1 MRCSKDEVVQV
12 YGYTPTYGVSYY
24 ANIFLHF
31 LKILLSINI
40 SYEFNYDLYE
50 NNYPSTTDATLEIR
64 EPSTMGEIQEVLNK
78 TKVSAAPQPLIY
90 DLARNL
96 LEVNNLVNL
105 AFNC

>member
-50 NNYPSTTDATLEIR
+50 NNYLCFI
-64 EPSTMGEIQEVLNK
+64 
-78 TKVSAAPQPLIY
+78 
-90 DLARNL
+90 
-96 LEVNNLVNL
+96 
-105 AFNC
+105 